1 MKFVTVVCTVVEK
14 EQTDLTYNS
23 KATVSMLFSL
33 SVPILFQF
41 TLIYL
46 NLLSF

>member
-23 KATVSMLFSL
+23 KTTVSLLCSL
-33 SVPILFQF
+33 PVP
-41 TLIYL
+41 IYL
-46 NLLSF
+46 NF